1 MYASVDLSPVFEK
14 YSRENDGSVG
24 FVWLPASLHINLSL
38 QKLSYCFLEMRLGYP
53 DHDKDKI
60 VSFKFSEDSPPFAER
75 KIRKGWNSYFIK
87 LPAEV
92 HERGEII
99 VEFSKSLN
107 ADGDDRFLG
116 AMLSYCLLFDSHPYR
131 EQIEALNMLIDKCI
145 ETSQS
150 DRETFDLRK
159 YLTEKITSDES
170 TFYSTHVLPP
180 ITTDE
185 IRSGMGRYSVLGKRE
200 VWLERYI
207 DPNSSVLDIGCGF
220 GGLGFLTSKGVQL
233 YGVDLS
239 EENVS
244 RAKASG
250 YQEVFQTSASSLP
263 FPDNYFDYIVSLDVF
278 GHIAVQEKDAV
289 MSELHRVLKVGG
301 SMMHGIE
308 VDAFDPNRMDVA
320 DFSRMVLVDGHIGIE
335 TRDKVLE
342 RFNKYC
348 VVEEEFL
355 VGNGCMS
362 AGHWIRAH
370 YLYGTNL
377 SAELIYYLL
386 NLSPLEKEAFD
397 IGVGTTFWSL
407 YAEKYDSKGTGGL
420 YFIRAYKPSP
430 LPSETL

>member
-1 MYASVDLSPVFEK
+1 MYASVDLAPVFER
-14 YSRENDGSVG
+14 YSYENDGLVG
-24 FVWLPASLHINLSL
+24 FVWLPASLRVTLSL

-53 DHDKDKI
+53 EYDKDKI
-60 VSFKFSEDSPPFAER
+60 VSFKSSEDSPPFAEK

-87 LPAEV
+87 LPVEV
-92 HERGEII
+92 IERGEIM
-99 VEFSKSLN
+99 VEFSKSLD

-116 AMLSYCLLFDSHPYR
+116 AMLSYCLLLDSHPYR
-131 EQIEALNMLIDKCI
+131 EQIEALNTLIDECI

-150 DRETFDLRK
+150 DHETFDIRK
-159 YLTEKITSDES
+159 YLTDKITSDES
-170 TFYSTHVLPP
+170 TFYATHVLPP
-180 ITTDE
+180 ITADE
-185 IRSGMGRYSVLGKRE
+185 IHSGMGRYSVLAKRE
-200 VWLERYI
+200 VWLEKYI
-207 DPNSSVLDIGCGF
+207 HPNSSVLDIGCGF
-220 GGLGFLTSKGVQL
+220 GGLGFLTAKGVQL

-239 EENVS
+239 EENIS

-263 FPDNYFDYIVSLDVF
+263 FSDNYFDYIVSLDVF
-278 GHIAVQEKDAV
+278 GHIAAYEKDAV

-308 VDAFDPNRMDVA
+308 VDAFDPNKMDVA

-342 RFNKYC
+342 RFDSYY

-362 AGHWIRAH
+362 ADHWIRAH

-377 SAELIYYLL
+377 SAELIHYLL
-386 NLSPLEKEAFD
+386 NLDHLEKQAFD
-397 IGVGTTFWSL
+397 IGAGTAFWSL
-407 YAEKYDSKGTGGL
+407 YAENYDSKGTGGL
-420 YFIRAYKPSP
+420 YFIRAYKPHS